1 MLVFSARYFGKNKTK
16 PWLNHDQHFF
26 YNGIPVISVLG
37 NWIYNCSPLAFPSL
51 SVPPKILE
59 AWMASSLAG
68 TSTKPIA
75 GGGPA
80 NQETVRKMKRSQE
93 SCDYPPS
100 KTKRITLQVVA
111 TPKYKSFQPNDFDYN
126 PPIGRKRVT
135 LHHLP
140 PFFPVSYKVKLFG
153 NKMFD
158 MFDLLSC
165 LAQHTFPNRCPFLK
179 QRQLVEYSVH
189 HAWTHHA
196 KPCHRHLFIEKQAS
210 FVCWCADQKWNF
222 GIHPTWASWNYNT
235 STHQADV
242 LKSQI
247 PCAKDSTSQLTDTW
261 FVGFWACWFIYFCK
275 LTAA

>member
-1 MLVFSARYFGKNKTK
+1 MLVFSARYFGKQTK

-80 NQETVRKMKRSQE
+80 SQETVRKMKRSQE

-111 TPKYKSFQPNDFDYN
+111 TPRYKSFQPNDFDYN
-126 PPIGRKRVT
+126 PPIGRKKVT
-135 LHHLP
+135 LHHLA

-158 MFDLLSC
+158 IFDLLSC
-165 LAQHTFPNRCPFLK
+165 LAQHTFPNSCPFLK
-179 QRQLVEYSVH
+179 QRQLVEIQRSS
-189 HAWTHHA
+189 
-196 KPCHRHLFIEKQAS
+196 CLNAS
-210 FVCWCADQKWNF
+210 RK
-222 GIHPTWASWNYNT
+222 TMS
-235 STHQADV
+235 
-242 LKSQI
+242 
-247 PCAKDSTSQLTDTW
+247 STSLHWKTGIICLLMCWSEVKFRNPPDM
-261 FVGFWACWFIYFCK
+261 GFME
-275 LTAA
+275 L

>member
-1 MLVFSARYFGKNKTK
+1 MDLLVIAMKKKSIKSTTRSWEIYCGACFLCTIFWKKTTK
-16 PWLNHDQHFF
+16 PWLNHDQHVF

-126 PPIGRKRVT
+126 PPIRRKKGHVASSCT
-135 LHHLP
+135 L
-140 PFFPVSYKVKLFG
+140 FS
-153 NKMFD
+153 
-158 MFDLLSC
+158 
-165 LAQHTFPNRCPFLK
+165 
-179 QRQLVEYSVH
+179 SV
-189 HAWTHHA
+189 
-196 KPCHRHLFIEKQAS
+196 L
-210 FVCWCADQKWNF
+210 
-222 GIHPTWASWNYNT
+222 
-235 STHQADV
+235 
-242 LKSQI
+242 
-247 PCAKDSTSQLTDTW
+247 
-261 FVGFWACWFIYFCK
+261 
-275 LTAA
+275 